1 MTALTVFI
9 SVLLFSIIVIQSKK
23 FLIEVEED
31 DKENS
36 TVKTVN
42 SKKDDWVMRYKISNK
57 ISHIWYQS
65 EILDMRDKIE
75 VYRNDITCLIS
86 LLRQR
91 DIETG

>member
-31 DKENS
+31 DKDNS

-42 SKKDDWVMRYKISNK
+42 SKKDD
-57 ISHIWYQS
+57 
-65 EILDMRDKIE
+65 
-75 VYRNDITCLIS
+75 
-86 LLRQR
+86 
-91 DIETG
+91 